1 MTFTLTVEQ
10 CESLR
15 KRFAAIW
22 RNLASYSWIFTFHL
36 RIIIAEWTVSNL
48 VFVEYL
54 IWEAFFSQIGRS
66 ADSKIDFVVTDTA
79 PGNKRR
85 DLNPETQKST
95 ISRYA
100 CRIVIDREPPYTAR
114 VFAAGFDKSSNI
126 FLGVSSQFFTFSK
139 DTSVI
144 F

>member
-1 MTFTLTVEQ
+1 MLPFGEILHHIVEFFFFFF
-10 CESLR
+10 CGILNLR
-15 KRFAAIW
+15 G
-22 RNLASYSWIFTFHL
+22 
-36 RIIIAEWTVSNL
+36 
-48 VFVEYL
+48 
-54 IWEAFFSQIGRS
+54 FFSQIGRS